1 MSPARFGVDKPVPA
15 NLLMIALIIG
25 GLAAAFN
32 LRKEFFPES
41 DPTQVL
47 VTLPYPGASP
57 EEIEDTLGIKVED
70 AIADLDE
77 VKEIATTLS
86 EGGGG
91 ITVELREGVDPQEA
105 LDEIEREIDS
115 LTDLPEEAEE
125 ITVELF
131 EPRLPV
137 IRVAVFGDLDEAVLK
152 RAIRSVEDDLQS
164 LSGMGEMLV
173 EGVRDYEIRID
184 VELEAMLKLGLSL
197 PEVAG
202 AVREAMLEVPGGTVR
217 TGWGDIKLRTFGV
230 PEEAR
235 LINDIV
241 VRGTPEG
248 DLVRLG
254 DIATVTE
261 GFVDV
266 QIINRFNGKPA
277 ANLTVYKVGDQDIV
291 EIAEMTRAYVAGRK
305 GEAFPG
311 GRFAQLLGKPKY
323 EAYRLG
329 LESTRP
335 IPRGATL
342 ETNTDLARFVEGRLD
357 LLTRNAAAGAVLVF
371 LTLLAFLNWRV
382 AMWVGAGLVT
392 ALAGTILLMWSIDI
406 TLNLLTMF
414 GLIVV
419 LGLLVDDAI
428 VVAENIQARHDR
440 GEPSL
445 TAAVRGANQVAWP
458 VVATVLTSIVA
469 FMPLSFIRGRIGDLL
484 GALPLVVAC
493 ALLMSLVESLLI
505 LPSHMGHSL
514 IHRDRHRPGRLARV
528 ERRWEA
534 VRDGVL
540 FQKMVPAY
548 SRLLHLALR
557 RRYTAIMI
565 ALAVLVV
572 SVGLLQGGRGPAVF
586 LPRQHAAQHPQHTP
600 LSRE

>member
-25 GLAAAFN
+25 GVAAGLN

-41 DPTQVL
+41 DPTAL
-47 VTLPYPGASP
+47 IVTLPYPGASP
-57 EEIEDTLGIKVED
+57 EEVEETLAKKVED
-70 AIADLDE
+70 ALADLDE
-77 VKEIATTLS
+77 VDELITTLS

-91 ITVELREGVDPQEA
+91 ITVELREGVDPDEA
-105 LDEIEREIDS
+105 LEEVEREIDA

-137 IRVAVFGDLDEAVLK
+137 IRVAVFGELDEAVLK

-164 LSGMGEMLV
+164 LPDMGEILV
-173 EGVRDYEIRID
+173 EGVRDYEIRVD
-184 VELEAMLKLGLSL
+184 VDLEAMLKLGISL
-197 PEVAG
+197 PEVAD
-202 AVREAMLEVPGGTVR
+202 AVRVAMLEVPGGTVR

-291 EIAEMTRAYVAGRK
+291 HIAEMTRAYVAGRK
-305 GEAFPG
+305 GEPFPG
-311 GRFAQLLGKPKY
+311 SFLDQRLGRPKH

-329 LESTRP
+329 LDSPRP
-335 IPRGATL
+335 VPAGASL

-357 LLTRNAAAGAVLVF
+357 LLIRNAAAGATLVF
-371 LTLLAFLNWRV
+371 LTLLMFLNWRV

-392 ALAGTILLMWSIDI
+392 ALAGTILLMWSIDV

-440 GEPSL
+440 AEPSL
-445 TAAVRGANQVAWP
+445 TAAVRGTNEVA
-458 VVATVLTSIVA
+458 
-469 FMPLSFIRGRIGDLL
+469 
-484 GALPLVVAC
+484 
-493 ALLMSLVESLLI
+493 
-505 LPSHMGHSL
+505 
-514 IHRDRHRPGRLARV
+514 
-528 ERRWEA
+528 
-534 VRDGVL
+534 
-540 FQKMVPAY
+540 
-548 SRLLHLALR
+548 
-557 RRYTAIMI
+557 
-565 ALAVLVV
+565 
-572 SVGLLQGGRGPAVF
+572 
-586 LPRQHAAQHPQHTP
+586 
-600 LSRE
+600 